1 MFHRVFIYF
10 DIILS
15 IIFGA
20 YFQLPGKY
28 VIINHHFMFV
38 FKGEKRKRYEDK
50 TMDMR
55 HSFGSDGERT
65 DRLWRCKR
73 FGINA

>member
-10 DIILS
+10 GMILS

-28 VIINHHFMFV
+28 VIINCNFMFL
-38 FKGEKRKRYEDK
+38 FSGEKEKRYED
-50 TMDMR
+50 
-55 HSFGSDGERT
+55 
-65 DRLWRCKR
+65 
-73 FGINA
+73 